1 MCLAGPLI
9 GGVGGLCVLL
19 LISVS
24 INIVAIIY
32 QLSVRRT
39 QSAGGSAGRENE
51 EQLYEQVD
59 DHHPGIVAMKQNEAY
74 GEIGTPNP
82 SHITGV

>member
-1 MCLAGPLI
+1 M
-9 GGVGGLCVLL
+9 GGLCVLL
-19 LISVS
+19 FISVS
-24 INIVAIIY
+24 INIAAIVY

-39 QSAGGSAGRENE
+39 QSAGRRENE

-74 GEIGTPNP
+74 GKIGTPHP
-82 SHITGV
+82 SHIPGL

>member
-1 MCLAGPLI
+1 M
-9 GGVGGLCVLL
+9 GGLCVLL

-32 QLSVRRT
+32 QLSVRWT
-39 QSAGGSAGRENE
+39 QSAGESGGRENE
-51 EQLYEQVD
+51 EQLYYEQVD

-74 GEIGTPNP
+74 GEIGTPISNP
-82 SHITGV
+82 SHITGL